1 MCLLCIY
8 VIVLWKTVI
17 AFMSSRL
24 TAIRKGVCACV
35 RLTGTRILL
44 EWPVSFSPGVSVLEC
59 AFLVAVF
66 DVCMCWGAGGEGGS
80 DSSLLTAKT
89 TASSDTAP
97 APVCLPCWPLVK
109 SGQRLHGSAA
119 GSADKR
125 DNGAGNNGPGP
136 WPRVVLWNNL
146 LLAPCDVMSVPCE
159 EVTVL
164 PSPVCV

>member
-1 MCLLCIY
+1 MRLLCRRTFFFILENCRHLH
-8 VIVLWKTVI
+8 VQQTH
-17 AFMSSRL
+17 
-24 TAIRKGVCACV
+24 TAISKSCFGVCACV

-44 EWPVSFSPGVSVLEC
+44 EWPVSFSHSVSVLEC

-66 DVCMCWGAGGEGGS
+66 DVCMCRGLGGGP

-119 GSADKR
+119 VSADR
-125 DNGAGNNGPGP
+125 GTMEWGTMAPGSGPVWSYGTTS
-136 WPRVVLWNNL
+136 R
-146 LLAPCDVMSVPCE
+146 
-159 EVTVL
+159 
-164 PSPVCV
+164 